1 MRVLVILLVSMAFH
15 ALPAD
20 AQPSRGPSHP
30 CDNHV
35 SWFAEVTL
43 WAGKSNSNSAGHGSR
58 TEYGLRNS
66 AAAVFAP
73 CARLSYSAGLSFVGY
88 FGVIDQRGGTTIL
101 DDSAIGGLMLGPELR
116 VDLALNR
123 AWRLGVVAGLDWGG
137 SWSHPRDYH
146 DDATEI
152 AERIGLRARYA
163 SFTFGVDLVHSN
175 GANNL
180 CQCGGPF
187 GTPESNTAL
196 MVGIGNRGRPPWATL
211 AVEGLAVIVFAAAT
225 ERSD

>member
-1 MRVLVILLVSMAFH
+1 MRTLVIAVVGLVGR

-20 AQPSRGPSHP
+20 AQPSVAPSSA

-35 SWFAEVTL
+35 SWFGEVTL

-73 CARLSYSAGLSFVGY
+73 CAKLSYSAGLSFVGY

-123 AWRLGVVAGLDWGG
+123 AWRLGLVAGLDWGG

-152 AERIGLRARYA
+152 AERIGLRARWER
-163 SFTFGVDLVHSN
+163 FTFGVDLVHSN
-175 GANNL
+175 GANNP
-180 CQCGGPF
+180 CQCGGPLV
-187 GTPESNTAL
+187 TAEPNTAL
-196 MVGIGNRGRPPWATL
+196 MLGIGNRGRPPWAAL

-225 ERSD
+225 QRSD